1 MSIGTVQAPQKAA
14 YLRVKVVDTAKDG
27 KPAVNIK
34 MPIGFVKWGM
44 KMAEKFS
51 PELKDSNIDWDAI
64 IAATEAGELGK
75 LVEVEDDTEHKTVE
89 VWLE

>member
-1 MSIGTVQAPQKAA
+1 MTIDTVQAPQKAA
-14 YLRVKVVDTAKDG
+14 HLRVKVVDTTKEG

-44 KMAEKFS
+44 KMTEKFS

-64 IAATEAGELGK
+64 IAASEARELGK
-75 LVEVEDDTEHKTVE
+75 LVEVEDEAEHKTVE